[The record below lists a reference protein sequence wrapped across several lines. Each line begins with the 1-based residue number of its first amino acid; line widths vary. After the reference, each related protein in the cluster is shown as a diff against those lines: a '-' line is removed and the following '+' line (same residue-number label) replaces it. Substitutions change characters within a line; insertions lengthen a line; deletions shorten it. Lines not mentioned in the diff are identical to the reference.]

1 MKRKPLEIIEVEAG
15 RVDEL
20 LRRLAALP
28 ADEKDCE
35 LIRAVFQS
43 YTYVT
48 DLVED
53 KNTSLRRL
61 RQLLFGAR
69 SEKTDAV
76 VRRGG
81 DVSNGDVS
89 DGDVSDGD
97 VSDDERPTDAAQPAA
112 PAEEEASSSR
122 DEAEATP
129 KKGHGRN
136 GADTYRG
143 AEQIDVPHESLRTGD
158 PCPECGQG
166 TVYEVARPGTL
177 VRIVGQAPLQ
187 AKVYHLQKLR
197 CNLCGKVFTAQPSQ
211 DVGDRKYDATAASMI
226 ALLKYGSGMPFN
238 RAAGLQR
245 NLQIPLPASTQWDV
259 IAAFA
264 PAVVPAHEALISY
277 AAQGDV
283 LHNDDTPVK
292 ILEFMGERAKQQ
304 SSDNNNDDDDDDA
317 LAGRTGLFTSGVV
330 ATREGRRIALFFS
343 GRQHAGENLADVLRH
358 RAEELRQPIQMCDAL
373 SRNLPGEL
381 KTIVAN
387 CLAHGR
393 RRFVEVVDRFPEECR
408 YVLEALKVV
417 YRTDAEARKRELS
430 PAQRLRLHR
439 IKSQQTMTRLHHWLK
454 RQFDEKLV
462 EPNSALG
469 EAIGYMLNHWE
480 KLTRFLQVPGA
491 PLDNNICERALK
503 KAILHRKNALFYKTQ
518 RGANIGDMYMS
529 LIHTCE
535 LCEVGPFDYLSE
547 LHRNAD
553 RVAAAPDRWLP
564 WNYQAAV
571 ETNDVLVN
579 A

>member
-1 MKRKPLEIIEVEAG
+1 MARKTAKVIEVEAG
-15 RVDEL
+15 QVDEL

-35 LIRAVFQS
+35 LIRAVFES
-43 YTYVT
+43 YAYVT

-53 KNTSLRRL
+53 KNTSIRRL

-76 VRRGG
+76 VGRG
-81 DVSNGDVS
+81 D
-89 DGDVSDGD
+89 D
-97 VSDDERPTDAAQPAA
+97 VSDDDRPTVAAQATA
-112 PAEEEASSSR
+112 PSGEDASSVG
-122 DEAEATP
+122 DEADTTP

-136 GADTYRG
+136 GADAYRG
-143 AEQIDVPHESLRTGD
+143 AEQIDVPHESLQAGD
-158 PCPECGQG
+158 LCPECAEGK
-166 TVYEVARPGTL
+166 VYEVARPGTL
-177 VRIVGQAPLQ
+177 VRVVGQAPLQ

-197 CNLCGKVFTAQPSQ
+197 CHLCGHVFTAQPSQ
-211 DVGDRKYDATAASMI
+211 DVGDCKYDATAASMI

-245 NLQIPLPASTQWDV
+245 SLEIPLPASTQWDV

-264 PAVVPAHEALISY
+264 PAVLPAYEGLISY

-292 ILEFMGERAKQQ
+292 ILEFRGERAKQRAT
-304 SSDNNNDDDDDDA
+304 DDDDD
-317 LAGRTGLFTSGVV
+317 LAGRRGLFTSGVV

-343 GRQHAGENLADVLRH
+343 GRQHAGENLADVLRQ

-373 SRNLPGEL
+373 SRNLPGDL
-381 KTIVAN
+381 RTIVAN

-393 RRFVEVVDRFPEECR
+393 RRFVDVVDRFPEECR
-408 YVLEALKVV
+408 YVLEALKIV

-439 IKSQQTMTRLHHWLK
+439 IKSQQTMTRLHNWLK

-469 EAIGYMLNHWE
+469 EAVGYMLNHWE
-480 KLTRFLQVPGA
+480 KLTRFLQVPDA

-529 LIHTCE
+529 LIHTCQ
-535 LCEVGPFDYLSE
+535 LCEVGSFDYLTE
-547 LHRNAD
+547 LHRHAD
-553 RVAAAPDRWLP
+553 RVAAAPDSWMP
-564 WNYQAAV
+564 WNYQADV
-571 ETNDVLVN
+571 ETNDALVN